1 MLQPLCCLLKG
12 ELMLIWFVVSYV
24 LFAIALFCFLLALD
38 SGESSVFAAPIFGLI
53 FFIIG
58 LAIFKSATHAELTC
72 TLMGNYVTLSDA
84 SCVSQTAVN

>member
-12 ELMLIWFVVSYV
+12 DAMLIWFVVAYV
-24 LFAIALFCFLLALD
+24 LFAVALLCFVVASEGD
-38 SGESSVFAAPIFGLI
+38 SVAAPIFGLI
-53 FFIIG
+53 CFAIG

-72 TLMGNYVTLSDA
+72 TLMGNYVALSDA